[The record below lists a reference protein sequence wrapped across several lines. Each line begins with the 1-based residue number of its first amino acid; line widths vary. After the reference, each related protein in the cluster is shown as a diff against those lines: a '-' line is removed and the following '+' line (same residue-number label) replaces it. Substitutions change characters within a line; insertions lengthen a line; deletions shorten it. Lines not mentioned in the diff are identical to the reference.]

1 MTTPA
6 ERTRALRVASELL
19 QDLVLRQDVPADL
32 RVRAQRV
39 LHHYPEEWQLRMMAE
54 DWQRLGI
61 STFGLEP
68 EPGRPDPLDQLL
80 TLKLRQG

>member
-1 MTTPA
+1 MTTPG

-19 QDLVLRQDVPADL
+19 HDLKQRQDVPADI
-32 RVRAQRV
+32 RARALGV

-54 DWQRLGI
+54 DWQRIGT

-68 EPGRPDPLDQLL
+68 EPGRPDPLDQRL
-80 TLKLRQG
+80 TRKLCES

>member
-19 QDLVLRQDVPADL
+19 QDLEQRQDVPVDL
-32 RVRAQRV
+32 RVRARGV

-54 DWQRLGI
+54 DWQRLGN

-80 TLKLRQG
+80 TVKLRQG

>member
-1 MTTPA
+1 MTTPD
-6 ERTRALRVASELL
+6 ERTRALRLASELL
-19 QDLVLRQDVPADL
+19 QDLEKRQDLPADL
-32 RVRAQRV
+32 GVRTRGV
-39 LHHYPEEWQLRMMAE
+39 LRHYPEEWQLRMMAE

-80 TLKLRQG
+80 TVKLRQG